1 MSDLVVMAKIRASI
15 KDKSYSVEL
24 TLDGDGGIAKGEC
37 ECPRGNWILSGA

>member
-24 TLDGDGGIAKGEC
+24 TLDGDGGIAKGNASAPE
-37 ECPRGNWILSGA
+37 GIGYVAI